1 MPAKMERVTVMV
13 AEEEKLVGIE
23 EYLTDTDGIGGKLR
37 KTPEDF
43 IVKETSITPP
53 EAPNGTWTIAT
64 VTSRNWET
72 NRLIRILSKDLRVSR
87 DRIRFAGTKDK
98 RAVTTQLMAF
108 KVQPDRVKAIQLKDV
123 TIENVYLS
131 NKGIDIGDLIGN
143 QFEIKVSDLKFGAA
157 GIVEDTACQVK
168 DLEGFPNYFGIQR
181 FGAIRP
187 VTHLVGKAI
196 VRGEFDKA
204 VMQYLGNPTE
214 NEDPEIQQIR
224 RSITETG
231 DLKEALKRLP
241 PQLSFERTMLQHLVR
256 REKDYI
262 GALRQLPKN
271 LLMMFIHAYQSY
283 LFNLMLSERMRR
295 GLPLNT
301 PIAGDMVI
309 PTDKNGLPNHEEW
322 IKVDKDNLTKVIRQC
337 GNGNAFVSGLVM
349 GAGTEFADGSQG
361 EIEHKVIEAEGL
373 VNKDFIIP
381 DMPEMSSKGIRREV
395 VSPVF
400 NLKYHEVED
409 GIVFTFKL
417 NRGCYATCLM
427 REFMK
432 SDDIRSY

>member
-1 MPAKMERVTVMV
+1 MV

-43 IVKETSITPP
+43 IVKEISM
-53 EAPNGTWTIAT
+53 APHEVPGGIWTIAT

-72 NRLIRILSKDLRVSR
+72 NRLIRILSSDLRISR
-87 DRIRFAGTKDK
+87 ERIKFAGTKDK
-98 RAVTTQLMAF
+98 RAVTSQLMAF
-108 KVQPDRVKAIQLKDV
+108 KVNADRVRTINLKDIKV
-123 TIENVYLS
+123 ENVFTS
-131 NKGIDIGDLIGN
+131 DKGIDIGDLIGN
-143 QFEIKVSDLKFGAA
+143 EFEIKVSDLKGNVLK
-157 GIVEDTACQVK
+157 IVEDTACQVK

-187 VTHLVGKAI
+187 VTHLVGRCM
-196 VRGEFDKA
+196 VRAEFEQA
-204 VMQYLGNPTE
+204 VMHYLGNPTD
-214 NEDPEIQQIR
+214 NEEPEVQEIR
-224 RSITETG
+224 KALTETG
-231 DLKEALKRLP
+231 DFKEGLRRMP
-241 PQLSFERTMLQHLVR
+241 PQLSFERIMLQHLIR
-256 REKDYI
+256 RPKDFV

-271 LLMMFIHAYQSY
+271 LLMMFIHAYQSH
-283 LFNLMLSERMRR
+283 LFTLILSARMRH

-301 PIAGDMVI
+301 PTVGDLVI
-309 PTDKNGLPNHEEW
+309 PTDKNGLPDHEEW
-322 IKVDKDNLTKVIRQC
+322 IKVDKDNLSKVLRQV
-337 GNGNAFVSGLVM
+337 GNGNAFVSGLVI
-349 GAGTEFADGSQG
+349 GTGTEFADGIQG

-373 VNKDFIIP
+373 VNKDFIVP
-381 DMPEMSSKGIRREV
+381 DMPEVTSKGIRREV

-400 NLKYHEVED
+400 NLKYKEAED

-432 SDDIRSY
+432 SDDILSY